1 MVEKLYCFIFF
12 FSFFL
17 FFVFL
22 FISFLGDGRKGGTA
36 KHQLN
41 KSASP
46 DVPNSVLISQTD
58 IGCNNS
64 STSAP
69 VSQSE
74 DDPTGVLVS
83 KANIGVKNT
92 STSLNGTEFNLGF
105 PFELKT
111 RLGEMVFNLE
121 GVLRSQKYVFF

>member
-1 MVEKLYCFIFF
+1 M
-12 FSFFL
+12 
-17 FFVFL
+17 
-22 FISFLGDGRKGGTA
+22 
-36 KHQLN
+36 
-41 KSASP
+41 
-46 DVPNSVLISQTD
+46 LISQTD

-83 KANIGVKNT
+83 KANIGIKNT

-111 RLGEMVFNLE
+111 RLGETVFNLE
-121 GVLRSQKYVFF
+121 SVQGTTKNF

>member
-1 MVEKLYCFIFF
+1 M
-12 FSFFL
+12 
-17 FFVFL
+17 
-22 FISFLGDGRKGGTA
+22 
-36 KHQLN
+36 
-41 KSASP
+41 
-46 DVPNSVLISQTD
+46 LISQTD

-64 STSAP
+64 STSAQ

-92 STSLNGTEFNLGF
+92 STSLYGTEFNLGF

-121 GVLRSQKYVFF
+121 GVLRSQKYVFFFFNFSSYFASISLYKNFHDPKTIPSWRKKT

>member
-1 MVEKLYCFIFF
+1 M
-12 FSFFL
+12 
-17 FFVFL
+17 
-22 FISFLGDGRKGGTA
+22 GGGAGTA

-121 GVLRSQKYVFF
+121 GVLRSQKYVYFLFFILFCLNKFVQEFS